1 MCRYCRRELKACIE
15 GCRYGERAKFPF
27 HGWLLCGFFSV
38 FSFCVCIFLFASL
51 EWCAYYML
59 ISSLVLSLSLSL
71 QGLSAGAVQPLL
83 TFPASSFQYVTSV
96 QWSPQ
101 HPGVFAATASGAISQ
116 GHHNHAESVINH
128 IPQRR
133 SSSTKVLFIDINV
146 TLHISLNFLHLHC
159 LGVDEIH
166 MTGGTLMLW
175 NICQSVVEPVGVSD
189 W

>member
-1 MCRYCRRELKACIE
+1 MRGAGTARERSFLFMA
-15 GCRYGERAKFPF
+15 GCCADFSLSFPSVCVYF
-27 HGWLLCGFFSV
+27 CSQVLSGVHTICSLALSFSV
-38 FSFCVCIFLFASL
+38 
-51 EWCAYYML
+51 
-59 ISSLVLSLSLSL
+59 SLVLSLSLSL